1 MIGYQEEKQLVV
13 FVMDPIY
20 IHLFILEPAFLA
32 LANFFRPI
40 SSYHLRNSYYKH
52 DELPRG
58 KCWDSQFHVS
68 KIIFKKLCN
77 VRVVSLTKM
86 KAEKDNNNFMIN
98 STWKHVI
105 NFLLIKK
112 NYDLFLYYLIL
123 TILNSLSHNFGNGLK
138 DKSFKNELRN

>member
-1 MIGYQEEKQLVV
+1 M
-13 FVMDPIY
+13 
-20 IHLFILEPAFLA
+20 
-32 LANFFRPI
+32 
-40 SSYHLRNSYYKH
+40 
-52 DELPRG
+52 
-58 KCWDSQFHVS
+58 
-68 KIIFKKLCN
+68 CN

-86 KAEKDNNNFMIN
+86 KAEKDNNNFMII

-123 TILNSLSHNFGNGLK
+123 TILNSLSHKFRNGLR

>member
-1 MIGYQEEKQLVV
+1 M
-13 FVMDPIY
+13 
-20 IHLFILEPAFLA
+20 
-32 LANFFRPI
+32 
-40 SSYHLRNSYYKH
+40 
-52 DELPRG
+52 
-58 KCWDSQFHVS
+58 
-68 KIIFKKLCN
+68 CN

-86 KAEKDNNNFMIN
+86 KAEKDSNNFMIN

-123 TILNSLSHNFGNGLK
+123 TILNSLSHKFGNGLK